1 MYDLDTAFKPKGVEV
16 SSSAVKSLVC
26 ETDELL
32 SLMALKVLLSA
43 TGFPDLN
50 CTI

>member
-16 SSSAVKSLVC
+16 SSRAVKSLVC

-32 SLMALKVLLSA
+32 SLMVLMLAMEHSCL
-43 TGFPDLN
+43 FL
-50 CTI
+50 IS